1 MCVGES
7 PEENESGKTEQK
19 ITKQVNAGLAGI
31 SPTSQMVIA
40 YEPIW
45 AIGTGKAA
53 TGKQANATISLIRS
67 ILANL
72 WNEETATAVR
82 ILYGGSVTSSHIG
95 EFISEPDIDGALVG
109 GASLKADEF
118 LGIVRQTSNLK
129 STK

>member
-82 ILYGGSVTSSHIG
+82 ILYGGSVTSSNIG

-118 LGIVRQTSNLK
+118 VNIVRQTSALK
-129 STK
+129 STQ